1 MTATQGAT
9 DWRSLAACMSADPDL
24 FFPISSAGPA
34 LQQVSQAKAICA
46 RCGVQRD
53 CLKFALAT
61 GQVHGVWGGTTE
73 EERVLMRR
81 RFAARA
87 VTSPIQGAA
96 RQTPRQRAHQAGGR
110 QSRQRPPGR

>member
-34 LQQVSQAKAICA
+34 LAQVSQAKAVCE
-46 RCGVQRD
+46 RCQVRRD
-53 CLKFALAT
+53 CLEFALAT

-73 EERVLMRR
+73 EERLRMRHPSV
-81 RFAARA
+81 ARP
-87 VTSPIQGAA
+87 VTSMQGPA
-96 RQTPRQRAHQAGGR
+96 RQSPRQRARQGGQR
-110 QSRQRPPGR
+110 QPGQRPPGR